1 MNHLKLI
8 FNAVI
13 IIFLMQILVPS
24 WAQQGPPQGPPTSY
38 DPNGGGTED
47 YSVGGGQGGG
57 SIIQIRGEIV
67 EGIKGNFS
75 GQFDSTPVADVLNI
89 ISRQIGLNIMV
100 SPKVNATVT
109 GNFKDV
115 AIKDAF
121 LAMLSANNLYYLE
134 QGKIIKIMTMAEYK
148 NELLQN
154 YLETRSYDTS
164 VIDLKNLASI
174 IKPFLTP
181 GIGKVNVDQQSSKIL
196 VTDVKDNFPRIDELY
211 KEISSLPKMIEIE
224 TKIIEVNVNDESA
237 LGVNWSVSNLANA
250 FSINV
255 SPTPSSGVANS
266 TGNANQ
272 TVNITGAHVFAPS
285 STSLQVM
292 LSMMESELDA
302 RVISQPIILAM
313 NRQEAKILI
322 GGKVPYVSSTSTA
335 TTGTGE
341 KTAQVE
347 FAEVGLKIIIT
358 PMVTPDGKI
367 KMKIYV
373 SQSSSQ
379 LIDITSDQKAP
390 NISTSEVECEAV
402 SMNGQPIVI
411 GGLMKTTKNKS
422 QQSIP
427 ILGKIPIL
435 KYLFSYSTDVMK
447 KDELIIILTPRI
459 VNPGD
464 SNLNAKDHSKEVQE
478 ELKDKK

>member
-1 MNHLKLI
+1 MFRISI
-8 FNAVI
+8 FSL
-13 IIFLMQILVPS
+13 FLLFTLALVQVT
-24 WAQQGPPQGPPTSY
+24 WAQQGPPMGPPQSY
-38 DPNGGGTED
+38 DPSGGTGGGTED
-47 YSVGGGQGGG
+47 YSVSGGGSG

-67 EGIKGNFS
+67 ENIKGNFS
-75 GQFDSTPVADVLNI
+75 GQFDATPVGDVLSI

-115 AIKDAF
+115 PIKDAF
-121 LAMLSANNLYYLE
+121 LAMLSANSLYYLE
-134 QGKIIKIMTMAEYK
+134 QGKIIKILTLAEYK

-164 VIDLKNLASI
+164 VIDLKNLASV

-181 GIGKVNVDQQSSKIL
+181 GIGKVNVDQHSSKIL
-196 VTDVKDNFPRIDELY
+196 VTDVKDNFVRIDNLF
-211 KEISSLPKMIEIE
+211 KEISELPKMIEIE
-224 TKIIEVNVNDESA
+224 TKIIEVDVNDEAA
-237 LGVNWSVSNLANA
+237 LGVNWSISNLANA
-250 FSINV
+250 FTLNI

-266 TGNANQ
+266 SGNANQ
-272 TVNITGAHVFAPS
+272 TVNFSGAHVFAPS
-285 STSLQVM
+285 TTSLQIM
-292 LSMMESELDA
+292 LSMMESESDA

-322 GGKVPYVSSTSTA
+322 GGKVPYVSSTSTS

-373 SQSSSQ
+373 SQSSST

-390 NISTSEVECEAV
+390 DISTSEVECEAV

-411 GGLMKTTKNKS
+411 GGLMKTTKSKS
-422 QQSIP
+422 QQSVP
-427 ILGKIPIL
+427 LLGKIPIL
-435 KYLFSYSTDVMK
+435 KYLFSYTTDSVK
-447 KDELIIILTPRI
+447 KEELIIILTPRI

-464 SNLNAKDHSKEVQE
+464 SNLNAQNHSREVQE
-478 ELKDKK
+478 ELKEKK